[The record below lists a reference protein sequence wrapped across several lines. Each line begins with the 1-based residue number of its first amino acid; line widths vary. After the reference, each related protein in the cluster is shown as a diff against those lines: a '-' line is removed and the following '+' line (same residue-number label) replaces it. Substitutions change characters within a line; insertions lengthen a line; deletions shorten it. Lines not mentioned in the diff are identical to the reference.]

1 MINVLILLFL
11 RRCVCAF
18 VLTGGRGGVI
28 SNSLEIK
35 IKLSRLVQGEFEF
48 NEY

>member
-1 MINVLILLFL
+1 MLL
-11 RRCVCAF
+11 CSGGG
-18 VLTGGRGGVI
+18 GGRLI

-35 IKLSRLVQGEFEF
+35 VKLSRLVQGEFEF

>member
-1 MINVLILLFL
+1 MCF
-11 RRCVCAF
+11 CVN
-18 VLTGGRGGVI
+18 GWSGGGVI

>member
-11 RRCVCAF
+11 CRCVCAF
-18 VLTGGRGGVI
+18 VFGRGGGLI

-35 IKLSRLVQGEFEF
+35 VKLSRLVQGEFEF

>member
-1 MINVLILLFL
+1 MCF
-11 RRCVCAF
+11 CVRA
-18 VLTGGRGGVI
+18 GGGLI

-35 IKLSRLVQGEFEF
+35 VKLSRLVQGEFEF